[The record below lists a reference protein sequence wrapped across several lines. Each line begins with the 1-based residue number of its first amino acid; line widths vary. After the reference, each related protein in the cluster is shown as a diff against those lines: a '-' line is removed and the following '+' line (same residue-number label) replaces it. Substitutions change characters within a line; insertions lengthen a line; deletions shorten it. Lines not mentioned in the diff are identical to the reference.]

1 MNQKQREEISAQV
14 VVIEDDTGVR
24 ESLVGLLRSM
34 KFNVTAFSSATEFSS
49 RGQLGSVGCM
59 ILDVRLPGQSGIEF
73 YEEVRSLG
81 FHRPVIFMSGHA
93 DVPIAVRAMKA
104 GAVEFLT
111 KPVREQDLLDA
122 VYAAMKRDSRS
133 TMKEAATAS
142 ARADYET
149 LTKREQEVLIRV
161 VEGQRN
167 KQISSALG
175 ITEATVKLHRG
186 NVMQKM
192 HVQTLPELVRHYD
205 LLDLSEQAGTSTK
218 G

>member
-1 MNQKQREEISAQV
+1 MNQKQREDTSAQV
-14 VVIEDDTGVR
+14 VVIEDDVGVR

-34 KFNVTAFSSATEFSS
+34 KFNVSAFSSAAEFSLK
-49 RGQLGSVGCM
+49 GQLTSVGCM

-73 YEEVRSLG
+73 YEEVQTRG

-122 VYAAMKRDSRS
+122 VHAAMKRDSRS
-133 TMKEAATAS
+133 TIKEEAAAN
-142 ARADYET
+142 ARADFET

-161 VEGQRN
+161 VEGLRN
-167 KQISSALG
+167 KEISIALG

-186 NVMQKM
+186 HVMQKM
-192 HVQTLPELVRHYD
+192 HVHTLPELVRHYD
-205 LLDLSEQAGTSTK
+205 LLDLGEQANTSTK